1 MSHEMMKKSLE
12 SSLQFGSLSDLVK
25 ATEEVFLL
33 IDTSLSMAGDP
44 IVHLREVVSNI
55 QKVGHVPMIAFGGPY
70 DAQVRFVDVVPEPDG
85 GTPLHLAIPLAK
97 EYGAGRVVVI
107 SDGAPDL
114 KQECLDQA
122 KQFGG
127 RIDVVFIGQPGD
139 SGEKFLRELAALTG
153 GTQMT
158 GDIADIKLITSKVIG
173 LLEGGVEPRGPI
185 QGEGFSADEGIDPL
199 DDDTDLEDDDD
210 DEEEDDDED
219 E

>member
-55 QKVGHVPMIAFGGPY
+55 QKVGHVPMIA
-70 DAQVRFVDVVPEPDG
+70 
-85 GTPLHLAIPLAK
+85 
-97 EYGAGRVVVI
+97 
-107 SDGAPDL
+107 
-114 KQECLDQA
+114 
-122 KQFGG
+122 FGG